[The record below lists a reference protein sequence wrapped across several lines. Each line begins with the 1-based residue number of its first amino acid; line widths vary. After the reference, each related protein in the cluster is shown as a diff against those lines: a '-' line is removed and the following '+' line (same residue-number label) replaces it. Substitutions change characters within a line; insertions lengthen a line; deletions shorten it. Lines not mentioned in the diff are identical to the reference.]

1 MSCNCNGCGQP
12 PKLCRCPKKNG
23 TPRAYIKECSDC
35 DPCKPCESMVKIC
48 SFVVPTLT
56 EGQVFRNSFVYNQED
71 DAVYYI
77 TDDGT
82 PIRFGASP
90 MFIDY
95 FDPSSQTPSRQIVF
109 DFEDKKAYVYNPEGE
124 YLAVDLVGSNSQE
137 VHLTVDYDHATW
149 TMPTYGIRPAY
160 TNDLV
165 YESTVSDVVFTNNS
179 SSETYT
185 AEQLFELLDGGTKVV
200 LDNVPLGWYVD
211 PRNPSYQINPDF
223 VVDSVRFEQV
233 AKYISPE
240 AECPDPRT
248 YHGLASVGGV
258 IFVVSLEKGCSGD
271 TPVYSFKVQGH
282 GPALE

>member
-95 FDPSSQTPSRQIVF
+95 FDPSSQTPNRQVVF
-109 DFEDKKAYVYNPEGE
+109 DFENKKAYIYDPEGN
-124 YLAVDLVGSNSQE
+124 YIE
-137 VHLTVDYDHATW
+137 V
-149 TMPTYGIRPAY
+149 P
-160 TNDLV
+160 
-165 YESTVSDVVFTNNS
+165 
-179 SSETYT
+179 
-185 AEQLFELLDGGTKVV
+185 LDGGTAKSTKRLSISVTPDDYIEQMP
-200 LDNVPLGWYVD
+200 LDDSSGTDIHFLAMDPDAIFTDSDGVTYTPQQVFELVDGGEEIILDDVPFSTIVGETGHDY
-211 PRNPSYQINPDF
+211 PSD
-223 VVDSVRFEQV
+223 
-233 AKYISPE
+233 
-240 AECPDPRT
+240 
-248 YHGLASVGGV
+248 VGGV
-258 IFVVSLEKGCSGD
+258 LVMNKQSYTDSGVSVVLYSGNSPLIMPRLGKEMFLSGIMKGD
-271 TPVYSFKVQGH
+271 TGGGTETYSLVVEIWAR
-282 GPALE
+282 PI

>member
-95 FDPSSQTPSRQIVF
+95 FDPSSQTPTRQIVF
-109 DFEDKKAYVYNPEGE
+109 DFENKKAYVYNPEGN
-124 YLAVDLVGSNSQE
+124 YIE
-137 VHLTVDYDHATW
+137 V
-149 TMPTYGIRPAY
+149 P
-160 TNDLV
+160 
-165 YESTVSDVVFTNNS
+165 
-179 SSETYT
+179 
-185 AEQLFELLDGGTKVV
+185 LDGGTAKSAKRLSVSIAPGDNIQDMPLDDSTETEFHFLATDSDAV
-200 LDNVPLGWYVD
+200 FTDSEGTTYTPEQVFELVDGGEEIILDNVPFSTIVEDTGYD
-211 PRNPSYQINPDF
+211 YPN
-223 VVDSVRFEQV
+223 E
-233 AKYISPE
+233 
-240 AECPDPRT
+240 
-248 YHGLASVGGV
+248 VGGV
-258 IFVVSLEKGCSGD
+258 LVMNKQSRSTEGSSVVIYSGD
-271 TPVYSFKVQGH
+271 SALVMPNLGKEMFLSGVMKVSVEGVADSY
-282 GPALE
+282 ALVMEMRSRAI